1 MLLLAP
7 LHAEEIRLIVKGDD
21 MGGAHGINTGTIRAF
36 QEGIVR
42 ATDLIV
48 PGPWF
53 LHAVK
58 LLHDNPGLDAGVHL
72 TLTSEWELYKW
83 RPLTA
88 ARFVDLNGYLFPRT
102 DVFVRA
108 KPDLR
113 EVEAELRAQIEM
125 ARRML
130 PRISFLS
137 QHMGTARAT
146 PELRDLSDRLAAEYK
161 LPLFSSIPGIKNV
174 RAPYKQT
181 NTAEEKAR
189 ALAEWLE
196 KLEPGTWTMIDH
208 AAEDTP
214 EMRSIGHTGYEFV
227 ATDRSAVMAAWT
239 SDVVKDAVRRRGIIL
254 TTYRDV
260 LEKTGS
266 R

>member
-1 MLLLAP
+1 MEETQAQ
-7 LHAEEIRLIVKGDD
+7 EIRLIVKGDD

-36 QEGIVR
+36 RDGIVR

-58 LLHDNPGLDAGVHL
+58 LLNENPGLDAGVHL
-72 TLTSEWELYKW
+72 TLTSEWDLYKW

-88 ARFVDLNGYLFPRT
+88 PRFVDPNGYLFPRT
-102 DVFVRA
+102 DAFVSA
-108 KPDLR
+108 APDLR
-113 EVEAELRAQIEM
+113 EVEAELRAQIES
-125 ARRML
+125 ARRLL

-146 PELRDLSDRLAAEYK
+146 PELRELSERLAAEYK
-161 LPLFSSIPGIKNV
+161 LPIFSSIPGIKSV

-189 ALAEWLE
+189 ALAAWLE
-196 KLEPGTWTMIDH
+196 TLEPGTWTMIDH

-214 EMRSIGHTGYEFV
+214 EMRSIGHARYEFV
-227 ATDRSAVMAAWT
+227 AADRSAVLAAWT
-239 SDVVKDAVRRRGIIL
+239 SSVVKEAVRKRGIVL

-260 LEKTGS
+260 LEKINS